1 MSWNKTGRTMSGS
14 YMGRPYTGRVVMSR
28 VKYGGTVS
36 HLIELFSPIRISN
49 EDRKMIVVN
58 DDFYRMA

>member
-1 MSWNKTGRTMSGS
+1 MSGS
-14 YMGRPYTGRVVMSR
+14 YMGLPYTGRVVMSR